1 MVFRIIRSPRKTM
14 PKWYIA
20 SSDEEEGWVTFD
32 GNQYGFFDHEASF
45 DEAEEICVHYG
56 GHLVSI
62 HSQAENDFVHSMTY
76 PLTSHS
82 YNEMVWLG
90 GRRASPPFDNQW
102 TWTDGSPFDYTNWD
116 DGEPDYYQAIEK
128 CLQESCRLP
137 KRKRTRMA
145 ICTYNV
151 RTLASE
157 AAIEDLM
164 MQAKKIK

>member
-1 MVFRIIRSPRKTM
+1 MVSPRLLGDLICAIFAGT
-14 PKWYIA
+14 IA
-20 SSDEEEGWVTFD
+20 VFVHAQEEEGWVTFD

-128 CLQESCRLP
+128 CLQLLFDQKNSGRKE
-137 KRKRTRMA
+137 KRWNDIRCDSPMPHFVCKR
-145 ICTYNV
+145 
-151 RTLASE
+151 
-157 AAIEDLM
+157 
-164 MQAKKIK
+164 